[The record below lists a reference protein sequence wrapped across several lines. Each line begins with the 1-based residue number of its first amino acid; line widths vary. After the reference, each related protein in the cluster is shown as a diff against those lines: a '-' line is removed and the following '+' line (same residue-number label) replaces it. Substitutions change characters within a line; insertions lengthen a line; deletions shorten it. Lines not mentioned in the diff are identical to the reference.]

1 MNQEI
6 PRPTQAELALLRVLW
21 EGGPSTVRQVW
32 ERLDSDDRPGY
43 TTVLKFFQIMTT
55 KGLVERDDSRRA
67 HVYRAR
73 LSQDQTQSQLVED
86 LTDRAFKGST
96 ARLVM
101 RALSSRPASRE
112 ELAEIRRLLDSL
124 EGEDE

>member
-1 MNQEI
+1 
-6 PRPTQAELALLRVLW
+6 VLW
-21 EGGPSTVRQVW
+21 EGGPATVRQVW
-32 ERLDSDDRPGY
+32 ERLDADDRPGY

-73 LSQDQTQSQLVED
+73 LSQDQTQSQLVTD

-96 ARLVM
+96 AGLVM

-112 ELAEIRRLLDSL
+112 ELAEIRRLLDNL
-124 EGEDE
+124 EGDDQ